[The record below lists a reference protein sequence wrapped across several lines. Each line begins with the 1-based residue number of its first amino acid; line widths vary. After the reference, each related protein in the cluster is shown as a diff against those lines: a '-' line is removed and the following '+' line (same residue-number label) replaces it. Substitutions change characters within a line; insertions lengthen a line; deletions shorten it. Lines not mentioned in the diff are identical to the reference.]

1 MVTMPTLMRIG
12 AVAGFLAPI
21 VAFTCIFSAIASCPE
36 FSWTN
41 NALSD
46 LGIVPGITSILFNSG
61 LLAAGVV
68 GLIFSIAGLYGLLG
82 KRLVGKLGSAIFAAA
97 IIALICIAI
106 FNENYSPTHYL
117 VSVAFFTLG
126 PIALF
131 ILTCA
136 FYLNGQRGLAVFSVA
151 VGVVAALPWI
161 LEFTLYY
168 VPGVAIPETVSAL
181 AVSVWVIVLATKMV
195 KMKNAQSG

>member
-1 MVTMPTLMRIG
+1 MPTLVRIG
-12 AVAGFLAPI
+12 VAAGFLAPI
-21 VAFTCIFSAIASCPE
+21 VAFICIFSAIASYNE

-46 LGIVPGITSILFNSG
+46 LGIVPGATSLIFNFGLFI
-61 LLAAGVV
+61 AGVL
-68 GLIFSIAGLYGLLG
+68 GLIFAIAGLRSLFS
-82 KRLVGKLGSAIFAAA
+82 KSWVGKLGSTVFAATT
-97 IIALICIAI
+97 IALIGIAI

-136 FYLNGQRGLAVFSVA
+136 FFLNGQSCLAASSVII
-151 VGVVAALPWI
+151 GVVAALPWI

-181 AVSVWVIVLATKMV
+181 AISVWAIVLATKIL
-195 KMKNAQSG
+195 KTQSG

>member
-1 MVTMPTLMRIG
+1 MPTLLRIG
-12 AVAGFLAPI
+12 AAAGFLAPI
-21 VAFTCIFSAIASCPE
+21 VAFICIFSAIASYNE
-36 FSWTN
+36 FSWAN

-46 LGIVPGITSILFNSG
+46 LGIVPGATRLIFNFGLFT
-61 LLAAGVV
+61 AGFL
-68 GLIFSIAGLYGLLG
+68 GLIFAIAGLRCLFSESC
-82 KRLVGKLGSAIFAAA
+82 VGKLGSAVFGAAT
-97 IIALICIAI
+97 IALVCIAI

-136 FYLNGQRGLAVFSVA
+136 FYLKSQHGLAAFTVA
-151 VGVVAALPWI
+151 IGVVAALPWI

-168 VPGVAIPETVSAL
+168 VPDVAIPETVSDL
-181 AVSVWVIVLATKMV
+181 AVSVWAIVLATKML
-195 KMKNAQSG
+195 KTKNA

>member
-1 MVTMPTLMRIG
+1 MLTLVRIG

-21 VAFTCIFSAIASCPE
+21 VAFTCIFSAIASYAE
-36 FSWTN
+36 FSWIN

-46 LGIVPGITSILFNSG
+46 LGVVLGITSLIFNSG
-61 LLAAGVV
+61 LFAAGVL
-68 GLIFSIAGLYGLLG
+68 GIIFAIAGLRTLFS
-82 KRLVGKLGSAIFAAA
+82 KSWVGKLGSAVFGAA

-136 FYLNGQRGLAVFSVA
+136 FYLNGQRGLAAFSVA
-151 VGVVAALPWI
+151 IGVVAALPWI
-161 LEFTLYY
+161 LKFTLYY
-168 VPGVAIPETVSAL
+168 VPDVAIPEAVSAL
-181 AVSVWVIVLATKMV
+181 AVSVWAIVLATKMLRTR
-195 KMKNAQSG
+195 